1 VAIFVPVVAYRAV
14 AIFVGFDPYKALHT
28 EKQAMYAWNGETG
41 CGFFDG
47 VCAPDDRECD
57 SLDPLNAIRLTHSL
71 KIREVA
77 LATASHSKDER
88 DS

>member
-1 VAIFVPVVAYRAV
+1 MLGMV
-14 AIFVGFDPYKALHT
+14 
-28 EKQAMYAWNGETG
+28 KQGADFSMG
-41 CGFFDG
+41 C
-47 VCAPDDRECD
+47 AHPMIA
-57 SLDPLNAIRLTHSL
+57 NAIRLTRSL